1 MAHKSSTDRAIVDD
15 FTIPTIAKGRGVFFG
30 EHTGS
35 NVMSSGFYGRG
46 VGLYQSLADSV
57 RSAGRGQSKSFS
69 PMGLFLRGGSHTS
82 TPSSDTDAILHLT
95 DMVSQLVV
103 EIGDSKVARLLSAG
117 AIDASGVLHS
127 TP

>member
-82 TPSSDTDAILHLT
+82 TPSSDTDAILHLI
-95 DMVSQLVV
+95 DMVGQFRVQ
-103 EIGDSKVARLLSAG
+103 IGDSIVARLTSAG
-117 AIDASGVLHS
+117 AIDVSVEFQS